1 MPNFLANFVS
11 KIPILIFYLAS
22 LQSYIEKYVEIIRIN
37 FIFRIA
43 KNNNNNCFASIKNKI
58 IQLLT
63 NNILF
68 VRFNMYVY
76 THSRYVG
83 NVRMGYR
90 FRVNDLSDKILLEE
104 T

>member
-1 MPNFLANFVS
+1 
-11 KIPILIFYLAS
+11 
-22 LQSYIEKYVEIIRIN
+22 
-37 FIFRIA
+37 
-43 KNNNNNCFASIKNKI
+43 
-58 IQLLT
+58 
-63 NNILF
+63 
-68 VRFNMYVY
+68 MYVY